1 MMLLTHLETLIAIQ
15 KGGSF
20 SAAADIVHRS
30 HSAISIQMRQLEEQT
45 GLRIFEKGKRPALLT
60 PVGREFV
67 MKSIE
72 VLELVAELKQIGQED
87 STTGAISIGFVP
99 TTLQTILPIALA
111 ELRSR
116 YPDLRVSVMS
126 GLSGELAQAVSE
138 QTLDFAFLTAPTI
151 SQNDIH
157 ITTIAEEPL
166 AIVSNK
172 NCQIPRNPY
181 DLFLSHP
188 FIAFS
193 RQSWLGHQIETH
205 LAQSGISFNPSIELD
220 SIDAVE
226 NLVALGHGIS
236 MLPIRTMALSHP
248 NLQYTKPETVNL
260 PSRRLTLA
268 SNLHSTR
275 KTLHDVIVDIVI
287 RNIKTDVVQT
297 C

>member
-1 MMLLTHLETLIAIQ
+1 MLFSQLKTLIAIQ

-45 GLRIFEKGKRPALLT
+45 GLHIFEKGKRPATLT
-60 PVGREFV
+60 PIGKQYLL
-67 MKSIE
+67 KSLE
-72 VLELVAELKQIGQED
+72 VLARVAELDQIGLED
-87 STTGAISIGFVP
+87 STSGAISIGFVP
-99 TTLQTILPIALA
+99 TTLQTVLPIALA

-116 YPDLRVSVMS
+116 YPDLHVSVVS
-126 GLSGELAQAVSE
+126 GLSGELSQAVAD
-138 QTLDFAFLTAPTI
+138 QTLDFAFLTAPTK

-166 AIVSNK
+166 AIITDVD
-172 NCQIPRNPY
+172 CQIPRKPY

-193 RQSWLGHQIETH
+193 RKSWLGQQIETH
-205 LAQSGISFNPSIELD
+205 LTQSGVSFNPTIELD

-236 MLPIRTMALSHP
+236 VVPVRTMAPAHPGLRYTIPPDKLLSA
-248 NLQYTKPETVNL
+248 
-260 PSRRLTLA
+260 RRLTLA
-268 SNLHSTR
+268 SHSQSTR
-275 KTLHDVIVDIVI
+275 KALRDVIVEIVI
-287 RNIKTDVVQT
+287 QNINPEAN
-297 C
+297 

>member
-1 MMLLTHLETLIAIQ
+1 MMLLSHLETLIAIQ

-60 PVGREFV
+60 PVGRQFV
-67 MKSIE
+67 LKSLE
-72 VLELVAELKQIGQED
+72 VLDLVTELKQIGQED

-111 ELRSR
+111 ELRKR
-116 YPDLRVSVMS
+116 YPSLRVSVMS
-126 GLSGELAQAVSE
+126 GLSGELAQAVSDL
-138 QTLDFAFLTAPTI
+138 TLDFAFLTAPTM
-151 SQNDIH
+151 SQDDIH
-157 ITTIAEEPL
+157 ITMIAEEPL
-166 AIVSNK
+166 AIISNLG
-172 NCQIPRNPY
+172 CQIPRNPY

-193 RQSWLGHQIETH
+193 HKSWLGHQIETH
-205 LAQSGISFNPSIELD
+205 LEQAGVSFNPSIELD

-226 NLVALGHGIS
+226 NLVALGHGVS
-236 MLPIRTMALSHP
+236 MLPIRTMAPAHP
-248 NLQYTKPETVNL
+248 GLQYTKPEKINL

-268 SNLHSTR
+268 SNLQSTR
-275 KTLHDVIVDIVI
+275 KTLRDVIVEIVLQ
-287 RNIKTDVVQT
+287 NIQSETTQT
-297 C
+297 T